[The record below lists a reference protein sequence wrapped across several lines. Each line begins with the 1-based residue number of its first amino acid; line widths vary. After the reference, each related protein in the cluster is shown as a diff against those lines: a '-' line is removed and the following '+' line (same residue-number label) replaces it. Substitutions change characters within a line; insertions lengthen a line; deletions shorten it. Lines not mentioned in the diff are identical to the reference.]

1 MFGLSVGLPFWTVI
15 ACVAAVYVGA
25 VVQASIGIGLGM
37 IAAPM
42 LAFADPDFIPAAI
55 MIAVLPLTFT
65 IAWID
70 REHIVK
76 RDVGFALIGRV
87 PGVVVGAL
95 VVATLS
101 DRVLAVMVAA
111 SVLLAVVASITGR
124 LFQPTNR
131 ALVVAGLASGF
142 AGTTTGVGG
151 PPMALTYQNSDPA
164 TMRATISAFFSI
176 GALMSIGAL
185 ALAGEIGVRQWQ
197 LTALILP
204 GVGLGVVTARQVKD
218 HLRPE
223 VIRPAVL
230 VICTVASL
238 ALLVETF

>member
-95 VVATLS
+95 VVAALS

-124 LFQPTNR
+124 LFQPTDR

-176 GALMSIGAL
+176 GSLMSIGAL